1 MEPKRLY
8 RSVVDR
14 RIGGV
19 ASGLA
24 EYFVM
29 DPLLIRLIFVVLALA
44 GGGGVL
50 IYVVLWIVTPESPVR
65 VRPANNA
72 FSQETPKPD
81 APPSGEPE
89 PPAYDTNQTSAPV
102 PPSTPQ
108 TGKRSSGSLIGGLV
122 LITLGGLFLA
132 DELIPRISFG
142 DLWPVLLV
150 VIGIGLLVNAFTSR
164 KRNTNP

>member
-8 RSVVDR
+8 RSVADR

-19 ASGLA
+19 AGGLA
-24 EYFVM
+24 EYFIM

-50 IYVVLWIVTPESPVR
+50 IYIVLWIVTPENPVH
-65 VRPANNA
+65 VIPVNTDNIQQNQKPA
-72 FSQETPKPD
+72 D
-81 APPSGEPE
+81 PPSGESGP
-89 PPAYDTNQTSAPV
+89 DTNTETQSSAPV

-108 TGKRSSGSLIGGLV
+108 TGKRNSGSLIGGLV
-122 LITLGGLFLA
+122 LITLGALFLA
-132 DELIPRISFG
+132 DELIPQINFG

-150 VIGIGLLVNAFTSR
+150 VIGAGLLINAFT
-164 KRNTNP
+164 KRNSNINQ